1 MVVGVIPGVDTPI
14 APTAGDKAT
23 RAAVANP
30 RSIHGVFAVVA
41 GFFFRQD
48 AFVVAEAL
56 VVVVWVGIWP
66 AMVDKGDGVVRFA
79 GQG

>member
-14 APTAGDKAT
+14 APTTGDKAT

-30 RSIHGVFAVVA
+30 RSLHGVFAVVT
-41 GFFFRQD
+41 GFLLRQD

-66 AMVDKGDGVVRFA
+66 AVVNERDGVVRFA